1 MPATPSFEEF
11 MLRRRE
17 VALAYVNGDA
27 QPLRGI
33 STTADPAT
41 FFGPGGGIEQGAAR
55 VLEVNEAG
63 ARHFHTGA
71 ETTLEVLHAASDGT
85 LGYWTGLQRAT
96 VRMQDSDA
104 PVPMVLRVTEVFR
117 CEGDAWKL
125 VHRHADMLADKQAKP

>member
-1 MPATPSFEEF
+1 MPTTPSFEEF
-11 MLRRRE
+11 MLHRRE
-17 VALAYVNGDA
+17 VASAYVNGDA

-33 STTADPAT
+33 STTTDPAT
-41 FFGPGGGIEQGAAR
+41 FFGPGGGIEQGAAH
-55 VLEVNEAG
+55 VLEINEAG
-63 ARHFHTGA
+63 ARHFQSGA

-96 VRMQDSDA
+96 ARMQGSET

-125 VHRHADMLADKQAKP
+125 VHRHADMLAEKQAKP

>member
-1 MPATPSFEEF
+1 MQ
-11 MLRRRE
+11 RRRE
-17 VALAYVNGDA
+17 VASAYVNGNA

-33 STTADPAT
+33 STTTDPAT
-41 FFGPGGGIEQGAAR
+41 FFGPAGGIEQGAAR

-63 ARHFHTGA
+63 AQHFQSGA

-96 VRMQDSDA
+96 ARMQGSDQ

-125 VHRHADMLADKQAKP
+125 VHRHADMLAEKQTQP

>member
-1 MPATPSFEEF
+1 MPITPSFEEF

-17 VALAYVNGDA
+17 VASAYVNGDA

-63 ARHFHTGA
+63 ARHFHSGA
-71 ETTLEVLHAASDGT
+71 DTTLEVLHAASDGT
-85 LGYWTGLQRAT
+85 LGYWTGVQRAM
-96 VRMQDSDA
+96 VRPQGGGA

-125 VHRHADMLADKQAKP
+125 VHRHADTLAEKQAKR